1 MFDKKLTMFL
11 ITIRYSMVAL
21 EQSHQ
26 ETIREIYYDSP
37 RRWKLGE
44 GMLDGAFSKFR
55 YYLVT
60 ILMCLKKEK

>member
-11 ITIRYSMVAL
+11 ITIRYSMV
-21 EQSHQ
+21 
-26 ETIREIYYDSP
+26 TIREIYYDSP

-60 ILMCLKKEK
+60 ILICLKKEK